1 MIYRVLWPLR
11 ELQTILQHS
20 SRKSLSDLLDEET
33 QGLFARSTRNTHPLK
48 MVVSILTEQAS
59 GPASTTTPS
68 SDVPSY
74 LLTGKVAIV
83 TGSGRGI
90 GKETALELARRGAKV
105 VINYANS
112 DAAADK
118 VVAEIKGMY
127 KGADAIAI
135 KANVA
140 NVSETIELMDK
151 TVEHFGKLDIVCSNS
166 GVVSFGHL
174 KDVTE
179 EEYDRVMGINT
190 RGQFFVAREAYKH
203 LEVGGRII
211 LMGSITG
218 QAKGVPKHAVYSG
231 SKGAIETF
239 VRCMAIDCGD
249 KKITVNAVA
258 PGGIKTDMYQKVCK
272 EYIPNGENLTDG
284 EVDAYAATWSPMTR
298 VGMPIDVA
306 RVTAFLAS
314 QDGEWI
320 NGKVL
325 GIDGAAC
332 M

>member
-1 MIYRVLWPLR
+1 M
-11 ELQTILQHS
+11 
-20 SRKSLSDLLDEET
+20 
-33 QGLFARSTRNTHPLK
+33 
-48 MVVSILTEQAS
+48 
-59 GPASTTTPS
+59 
-68 SDVPSY
+68 
-74 LLTGKVAIV
+74 
-83 TGSGRGI
+83 
-90 GKETALELARRGAKV
+90 GKETAMELARRGANIV
-105 VINYANS
+105 VNYANS
-112 DAAADK
+112 SSAADELVK
-118 VVAEIKGMY
+118 EIKALGR
-127 KGADAIAI
+127 DAIAI
-135 KANVA
+135 QANVA
-140 NVSETIELMDK
+140 NVSETISMFEQAK
-151 TVEHFGKLDIVCSNS
+151 KHFGKIDIVVSNS

-179 EEYDRVMGINT
+179 EEFDRVFSINT
-190 RGQFFVAREAYKH
+190 RGQFFVAREAYKN

-218 QAKGVPKHAVYSG
+218 QAKGVPKHTVYSG

-258 PGGIKTDMYQKVCK
+258 PGGIKTDMYHAVCK
-272 EYIPNGENLTDG
+272 EYIPNGENLN
-284 EVDAYAATWSPMTR
+284 EEQVDEYAATWSPMNR
-298 VGMPIDVA
+298 VGLPIDVA

>member
-1 MIYRVLWPLR
+1 M
-11 ELQTILQHS
+11 S
-20 SRKSLSDLLDEET
+20 SNEVSTSRLD
-33 QGLFARSTRNTHPLK
+33 
-48 MVVSILTEQAS
+48 
-59 GPASTTTPS
+59 
-68 SDVPSY
+68 
-74 LLTGKVAIV
+74 GKVALV

-90 GKETALELARRGAKV
+90 GAAMATELAKRGAKV
-105 VINYANS
+105 VVNYANS
-112 DAAADK
+112 IEAANKIVD
-118 VVAEIKGMY
+118 EIKKNG
-127 KGADAIAI
+127 GDAIAL
-135 KANVA
+135 KANVGD
-140 NVSETIELMDK
+140 VKQTIKLFDDA
-151 TVEHFGKLDIVCSNS
+151 VAHFGQLDIVCSNS

-179 EEYDRVMGINT
+179 EEYDRVFNINT

-203 LEVGGRII
+203 LSVGGRII

-218 QAKGVPKHAVYSG
+218 QAKGVPKHTVYSG

-258 PGGIKTDMYQKVCK
+258 PGGIKTDMYHAVCK
-272 EYIPNGENLTDG
+272 EYIPGGENMSND
-284 EVDAYAATWSPMTR
+284 EVDQYAATWSPLHR
-298 VGMPIDVA
+298 VGQPIDIA
-306 RVTAFLAS
+306 RVVCFLAS